1 MYTLNFEKKVAL
13 INGASRGIGEAIAKG
28 IADCGAQLIIT
39 GRKQETI
46 QNVADEIIKNGG
58 KAHAAVCHA
67 GKISDIKNLISLIR
81 DKFGQLDILI
91 NNAATN
97 PYYGPAA
104 ENPIEAFNKT
114 VEVNLQGPYFF
125 MSEAIP
131 LMTESGGGSIVN
143 VASIAALRPAPGQA
157 VYAMTK
163 AGLVSVTKSFAN
175 EYGKQGIRVNA
186 ILPGVIDTR
195 FAKALVE
202 NPSIQKWLS
211 KIPAGRVGQPNDMVA
226 GVLYLVSDDAAYTT
240 GTTLVM
246 DGGACIR

>member
-1 MYTLNFEKKVAL
+1 MSSQIEQKIGAQEYTDFLTDQFGEDAVLPDNNQVSTTLNPD
-13 INGASRGIGEAIAKG
+13 N
-28 IADCGAQLIIT
+28 T
-39 GRKQETI
+39 
-46 QNVADEIIKNGG
+46 
-58 KAHAAVCHA
+58 
-67 GKISDIKNLISLIR
+67 
-81 DKFGQLDILI
+81 
-91 NNAATN
+91 
-97 PYYGPAA
+97 
-104 ENPIEAFNKT
+104 
-114 VEVNLQGPYFF
+114 EVNNTVDANTIMPFSQNEEFSQKRKRNEDVQNRFGKWAPTALT
-125 MSEAIP
+125 
-131 LMTESGGGSIVN
+131 L
-143 VASIAALRPAPGQA
+143 AAGI
-157 VYAMTK
+157 YAMTK